1 MGNQRIN
8 GKIVLASGV
17 FDLLHLGHIKF
28 LEAAKKEG
36 GKNAKLV
43 VVVAR
48 DQTVEKTKGR
58 KPIIP
63 EKQRCELINSL
74 RVVDK
79 ALLGYEKLDI
89 LEIINKIKPNVIALG
104 YDQKIMEKNVRDYIE
119 RQGIQIKIVRIG
131 KLGKD
136 DLDSSSN
143 ILRKIVETFSR
154 SENYV
159 K

>member
-1 MGNQRIN
+1 M
-8 GKIVLASGV
+8 LASGV

-36 GKNAKLV
+36 GKGAKLF

-48 DQTVEKTKGR
+48 DRTVEKTKGR

-63 EKQRCELINSL
+63 EKQRCELINAL
-74 RVVDK
+74 KVVDK

-89 LEIINKIKPNVIALG
+89 LEIINKIKPSVIALG
-104 YDQKIMEKNVRDYIE
+104 YDQKTMEKKVQEYIKNK
-119 RQGIQIKIVRIG
+119 GIKIKIVRIG

-136 DLDSSSN
+136 DLDSSSM
-143 ILRKIVETFSR
+143 ILRKIIETF
-154 SENYV
+154 
-159 K
+159 

>member
-1 MGNQRIN
+1 M
-8 GKIVLASGV
+8 LASGV

-36 GKNAKLV
+36 GKGAKLF

-48 DQTVEKTKGR
+48 DRTVEKTKGR

-63 EKQRCELINSL
+63 EKQRCELINAL
-74 RVVDK
+74 KVVDK

-89 LEIINKIKPNVIALG
+89 LEIINKIKPSVIALG
-104 YDQKIMEKNVRDYIE
+104 YDQRTMEKKVQEYVKNK
-119 RQGIQIKIVRIG
+119 GIKIKIVRIG

-136 DLDSSSN
+136 DLDSSSM
-143 ILRKIVETFSR
+143 ILRKIIETF
-154 SENYV
+154 
-159 K
+159 

>member
-1 MGNQRIN
+1 M
-8 GKIVLASGV
+8 LASGV

-36 GKNAKLV
+36 GNGAKLF

-48 DQTVEKTKGR
+48 DRTVEKTKGR

-63 EKQRCELINSL
+63 EKQRCELINAL
-74 RVVDK
+74 KVVDK

-89 LEIINKIKPNVIALG
+89 LEIINKIKPSVIALG
-104 YDQKIMEKNVRDYIE
+104 YDQKTMEKKVQEYIKNK
-119 RQGIQIKIVRIG
+119 GIKIKIVRIG

-136 DLDSSSN
+136 DLDSSSM
-143 ILRKIVETFSR
+143 ILRKIIETF
-154 SENYV
+154 
-159 K
+159 

>member
-1 MGNQRIN
+1 M
-8 GKIVLASGV
+8 LASGV

-36 GKNAKLV
+36 GKGAKLF

-48 DQTVEKTKGR
+48 DRTVEKTKGR

-63 EKQRCELINSL
+63 EKQRCELINAL
-74 RVVDK
+74 KVVDK

-89 LEIINKIKPNVIALG
+89 LEIINKIKPSVIALG
-104 YDQKIMEKNVRDYIE
+104 YDQKTMEKKVQEYVKNK
-119 RQGIQIKIVRIG
+119 GIKIKIVRIG

-136 DLDSSSN
+136 DLDSSSM
-143 ILRKIVETFSR
+143 ILRKIIETF
-154 SENYV
+154 
-159 K
+159 

>member
-1 MGNQRIN
+1 
-8 GKIVLASGV
+8 VLASGV

-36 GKNAKLV
+36 GKGAKLF

-48 DQTVEKTKGR
+48 DRTVEKTKGR

-63 EKQRCELINSL
+63 EKQRCELINAL
-74 RVVDK
+74 KVVDK

-89 LEIINKIKPNVIALG
+89 LEIINKIKPSVIALG
-104 YDQKIMEKNVRDYIE
+104 YDQRTMEKKVQEYVKNK
-119 RQGIQIKIVRIG
+119 GIKIKIVRIG

-136 DLDSSSN
+136 DLDSSSM
-143 ILRKIVETFSR
+143 ILRKIIETF
-154 SENYV
+154 
-159 K
+159 